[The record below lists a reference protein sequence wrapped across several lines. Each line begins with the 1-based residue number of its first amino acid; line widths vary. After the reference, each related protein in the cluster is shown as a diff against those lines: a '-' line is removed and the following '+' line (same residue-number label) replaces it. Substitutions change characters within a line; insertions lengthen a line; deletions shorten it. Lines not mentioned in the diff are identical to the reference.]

1 VYAVFSGN
9 IDMGINSFIW
19 RSLLVTKLVA
29 FRGQDPVGRN
39 IVTKLYSGSFM
50 SYEKEVDIDSKF
62 NSYLKVIGVI
72 NNYV

>member
-1 VYAVFSGN
+1 
-9 IDMGINSFIW
+9 MGMNSFIW

-50 SYEKEVDIDSKF
+50 FYEKEVDIHHHHHHVREGLGAF
-62 NSYLKVIGVI
+62 PVP
-72 NNYV
+72 